1 MRRGSRIHIE
11 QHLVQ
16 IAQAQGIK
24 ENTISNQSDILQTIN
39 IKNIKT
45 GALRNYSSRN
55 YISSAVI
62 QFGVIDKVQ

>member
-11 QHLVQ
+11 QLLVQ

-62 QFGVIDKVQ
+62 KFGVIDKVQ